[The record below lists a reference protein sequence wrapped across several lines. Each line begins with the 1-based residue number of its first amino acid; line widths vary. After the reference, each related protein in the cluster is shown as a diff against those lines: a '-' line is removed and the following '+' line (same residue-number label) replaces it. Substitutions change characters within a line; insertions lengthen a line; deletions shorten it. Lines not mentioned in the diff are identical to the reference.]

1 MWFSMVQGHFGLVV
15 GENEMVERKIYAG
28 VVSGLN
34 QKADE
39 EAILSQGNK
48 VNINT

>member
-1 MWFSMVQGHFGLVV
+1 MWFSTVQGHCGFVV
-15 GENEMVERKIYAG
+15 GENEMAERKIYAG

-39 EAILSQGNK
+39 EAILS
-48 VNINT
+48 